1 MKYNIEIDIKLPIDE
16 MMLLLENRQN
26 DKKWQEGLDNFQHLE
41 GNAGKKGAKSKI
53 TYIFGKRKIEIKETI
68 IKKTLNKSSFE
79 YESNMVY
86 NIVENSFTSIDQ
98 NNTKWKQHHNF
109 RGKSIL
115 LKIMIRLMPNMFKK
129 QSIKFLNNFKK
140 FAETN

>member
-1 MKYNIEIDIKLPIDE
+1 
-16 MMLLLENRQN
+16 
-26 DKKWQEGLDNFQHLE
+26 
-41 GNAGKKGAKSKI
+41 
-53 TYIFGKRKIEIKETI
+53 
-68 IKKTLNKSSFE
+68 
-79 YESNMVY
+79 MVY

-109 RGKSIL
+109 SGKSIL
-115 LKIMIRLMPNMFKK
+115 LKIMIPLMPNMFKK